1 MSEETKP
8 PRKEPVLQPM
18 RVVNVDGPAPS
29 LGMPV
34 NLNIPD
40 PKPGSKIPVEKKA
53 LVRSKKEIEAAQRS
67 ESKAKPNMG
76 IPYVFPDAN
85 TNTTPGPDDSIR
97 NAKSNRNIEQ
107 LPDYDEEWLESTGGE
122 PVSRAWLQ
130 TAVSISGFIG
140 SESSFTSQNINGLTM
155 TWKNETLICQIKKTN
170 GTKVFVVPSANVKIM
185 EFR

>member
-1 MSEETKP
+1 MSDDTKP
-8 PRKEPVLQPM
+8 VRPEPVLQKM
-18 RVVNVDGPAPS
+18 RIVQVPDSPAPA
-29 LGMPV
+29 GAPV
-34 NLNIPD
+34 VTPTNPT
-40 PKPGSKIPVEKKA
+40 GKK
-53 LVRSKKEIEAAQRS
+53 LVMSKKEIEAAKRA

-97 NAKSNRNIEQ
+97 NARSNRNVEQ
-107 LPDYDEEWLESTGGE
+107 LPDYDEAWLKSMGGE
-122 PVSRAWLQ
+122 AVSRAWLQ